1 MADEKDILE
10 ELIDARM
17 ASKKELDKLD
27 VQRGNRAITGFS
39 KNRPVTSSM
48 MPDSEMTRRM
58 ANTPSLDDLA
68 QKPGSRIASKTES
81 SVLSKIGSKIGA
93 KGLGKSAAGL
103 AGLPLLLAS
112 EAADASEVGESAVD
126 DDVMIGEAQ
135 ARNNYKNS
143 PARED
148 KLNAMGQPIPESN
161 NQDYFKELRAIKDK
175 RSNIVSD
182 RMEESGDDEIKEML
196 DMKDEARDH
205 SERGMSQV
213 DKENVAS
220 EHRLK
225 RRRELG
231 LE

>member
-58 ANTPSLDDLA
+58 VNTPSIDDLA

-81 SVLSKIGSKIGA
+81 SMLSKIGSKIG
-93 KGLGKSAAGL
+93 GKGL

-126 DDVMIGEAQ
+126 DDIMIGEAQ
-135 ARNNYKNS
+135 ARTNYKNS

-148 KLNAMGQPIPESN
+148 KLNAMGQPIPESS

-205 SERGMSQV
+205 SERDMTQE